1 MSGIR
6 HLRPVPPGA
15 AHGLVAAVYE
25 QARPEFGLL
34 PPILLHS
41 PIPDLLAGM
50 WCVLRETLLCGA
62 LPRATKEAVAAA
74 ISRANR
80 CPFCIDAH
88 SIMLTAAGGGG
99 AAGSIAAGSDGDLE
113 PGLAAVLDWA
123 RSGRSPAGP
132 LPPPFPPEHLAE
144 MIGTVAAFE
153 YVNRL
158 AHAFLPASVLPPATG
173 RFKGLATRLAALPF
187 ASRVRRHREPGLSLR
202 LVPEEGLPPAQPWAR
217 PSPAVGG
224 AFARFIAA
232 VDAGGREALPAE
244 VRALVAGR
252 LAVWDGADPGLG
264 SAWLDEAAASVPAAA
279 RPAARLAMLVAFAS
293 YRLDDE
299 AIAAFRA
306 TRPEDEALLGAV
318 AWAAFTAADRIA
330 ARLAEG
336 ARPPALQPSC

>member
-6 HLRPVPPGA
+6 HLHPVPPGS

-41 PIPDLLAGM
+41 PNPELLAGM

-62 LPRATKEAVAAA
+62 MPRATKETVAAA
-74 ISRANR
+74 VSRANR
-80 CPFCIDAH
+80 CPFCVDAH
-88 SIMLTAAGGGG
+88 SIMLTAAAGGG
-99 AAGSIAAGSDGDLE
+99 AAQAIAAGRDQDLE
-113 PGLAAVLDWA
+113 PELAAVLAWA
-123 RSGRSPAGP
+123 TSGRSPAVPGMPGP
-132 LPPPFPPEHLAE
+132 LRPPFPPEHLAE

-158 AHAFLPASVLPPATG
+158 AHAFLPGSVVPPAAG
-173 RFKGLATRLAALPF
+173 RFKGFVTRLAALPF
-187 ASRVRRHREPGLSLR
+187 VSRVRRQRQPGLSLR

-217 PSPAVGG
+217 PSPAVAG

-232 VDAGGREALPAE
+232 VDAAGRESLPAE

-252 LAVWDGADPGLG
+252 LAVWDGTDPGLG
-264 SAWLDEAAASVPAAA
+264 SAWLDEAATAVPAAE
-279 RPAARLAMLVAFAS
+279 RPAARLALLVAFAS

-306 TRPEDEALLGAV
+306 TQPGDRALLGAV
-318 AWAAFTAADRIA
+318 AWAAFTTADRIA
-330 ARLAEG
+330 ARLADG
-336 ARPPALQPSC
+336 AARR